1 MYDAI
6 IVGARC
12 AGSPT
17 AMLLARK
24 GYRVLLLDRAIFP
37 SDSMRGHFIR
47 YAGACCLQRWGL
59 MERVLASNCPPVRS
73 HSVHLGDFA
82 LTGYPPLEPG
92 IAGELAPRRKVL
104 DALLVEAAVEAG
116 AELYEGCTVQELL
129 SDGDRITGIRAR
141 TKGGSII
148 SATARIVVGADGLH
162 SVVARA
168 VRAPIYHVM
177 PTLTCSYFSFWSG
190 LPNRGLEVHVRGG
203 LLLVSFPT
211 NDELVC
217 VGAQWPADQFPAIR
231 TDVEAY
237 FFKSLD
243 RAPELAER
251 VRRGRREERF
261 LGTGDLPNFFRK
273 PYGSGWALIGD
284 AGYHKDPV
292 SATGISDAFR
302 DAELLVE
309 ALDTG
314 FCGRQPLNEAL
325 GAYEEA
331 RNRAALPQYEETCRQ
346 ASFVPPPPQVLQL
359 RAALRGNQA
368 ATDQFYGVALG
379 TVPAAAFYAADNL
392 QRIMD
397 GVVYRGA
404 HECV

>member
-24 GYRVLLLDRAIFP
+24 GYRVLLVDRAIFP
-37 SDSMRGHFIR
+37 SDSMRGNFIR
-47 YAGACCLQRWGL
+47 YAGVSCLQRWGL

-82 LTGYPPLEPG
+82 LTGYPPLGPA

-104 DALLVEAAVEAG
+104 DAILVEAAVEAG
-116 AELYEGCTVQELL
+116 TELYEGCTVQELL
-129 SDGDRITGIRAR
+129 TDGDRITGIRAR
-141 TKGGSII
+141 TKSGGTI

-168 VRAPIYHVM
+168 VRAPMYHVL

-190 LPNRGLEVHVRGG
+190 LPHCGLEVHVRGR

-217 VGAQWPADQFPAIR
+217 VGAQWPADQFSAIR
-231 TDVEAY
+231 TDVEAA
-237 FFKSLD
+237 FLKSLE

-251 VRRGRREERF
+251 VRWGRREERF

-273 PYGSGWALIGD
+273 PYGPGWALIGD
-284 AGYHKDPV
+284 AGYHKDPFT
-292 SATGISDAFR
+292 ATGISDAFR

-309 ALDTG
+309 ALDAG
-314 FCGRQPLNEAL
+314 FCGRQPLDEAL
-325 GAYEEA
+325 EAYEEA
-331 RNRAALPQYEETCRQ
+331 RNRAALPQYQETCRQ
-346 ASFVPPPPQVLQL
+346 ASFVPAPPQVLQL

-368 ATDQFYGVALG
+368 ATDQFYGIALG
-379 TVPAAAFYAADNL
+379 TVPAAAFYAPDNM
-392 QRIMD
+392 QRIM
-397 GVVYRGA
+397 A
-404 HECV
+404 SAA